1 LPACFFVKIESSICN
16 ENVAVFQA
24 TLFQTLPLQ
33 QGETQVSSA
42 SSQQNSQTVTDV
54 IQQLLGLSEPGTV
67 EARQSPQPG
76 QQLSIAV
83 GINQDILQVKH
94 ACLLL

>member
-1 LPACFFVKIESSICN
+1 
-16 ENVAVFQA
+16 VFQA